1 MFERCLCQRVSLFL
15 DVRMASEK
23 NLPWKRSASG
33 AGEVC
38 SLHTREWGKHKNV
51 CRLCAIPYVPHRTDV
66 REARCAAQRCPCHL
80 SKEAIHP
87 QTTDTTSQNSKL
99 LTVNGQVFWDSEVPV
114 CTLSNSCERADAPV
128 TPQWQPTFK
137 HFGLS
142 RSLYAPRAQC
152 ALTANL
158 LWTSIHREYGF
169 WVKQNGPF
177 VMLRI
182 EA

>member
-23 NLPWKRSASG
+23 NMPWKRS
-33 AGEVC
+33 EVC

-51 CRLCAIPYVPHRTDV
+51 CRPFAIPYVPHRNGV
-66 REARCAAQRCPCHL
+66 REARCAAQTRPCHV

-99 LTVNGQVFWDSEVPV
+99 LTVAGQVFWNSEVPV
-114 CTLSNSCERADAPV
+114 CTWSNSCERADAPV
-128 TPQWQPTFK
+128 TPQWQPTFEELHQ

-142 RSLYAPRAQC
+142 RSLYAPKAQC

-158 LWTSIHREYGF
+158 LLKRAF
-169 WVKQNGPF
+169 
-177 VMLRI
+177 I
-182 EA
+182 ENTVSEWNRMDHS